1 MNVLHQLYE
10 VLYVSRLDSAV
21 PFSAVAVIT
30 RHARTA
36 NEARQVTGLLVFDG
50 HRFCQQIEGHKKTVL
65 ALIEKIKVDPRHK
78 HVEVVHHG
86 DLAQRR
92 FHAFSMGYSA
102 VEDVDVLAALEQQYG
117 QQAMAS
123 FMKLA
128 ATVEL

>member
-10 VLYVSRLDSAV
+10 VLYVSTIATSTPL
-21 PFSAVAVIT
+21 SAVAEIA
-30 RHARTA
+30 RHARRA
-36 NEARQVTGLLVFDG
+36 NEERHVTGLLVFDG
-50 HRFCQQIEGHKKTVL
+50 HHFCQQIEGNKKTVL
-65 ALIEKIKVDPRHK
+65 ALIEKIKADPRHR
-78 HVEVVHHG
+78 HVEVLHHG

-102 VEDVDVLAALEQQYG
+102 VDDVDALAAIEQQYG
-117 QQAMAS
+117 QEAMAS